1 MTDLFAALLL
11 ADGSTA
17 AAAAAATMTHADEAL
32 S

>member
-17 AAAAAATMTHADEAL
+17 AAAAATMTHADEAL